1 MSVLG
6 IVTDIFFGNKASNA
20 NDEAVK
26 LQNEAID
33 AQYQYDTDA
42 WLMNAEAMVENRE
55 FAIKQIEEAARQEG
69 MIAKYKDAM
78 KVKTY
83 NYNLAIRDRQ
93 QNLNDRMY
101 LKSEDVYSNQL
112 TINAKEERFARMD
125 ERRKMQEIDTEN
137 RYQQNDVMLEALE
150 AEGAIRARGITGRS
164 ADKFKSV
171 QALKAS
177 TKLTLLDKSLDNA
190 TAASRSTLRAI
201 GEQKTVADLNAFAAK
216 MLDPGTLPMPI
227 TPLAT
232 PTANYIYPRLYEDF
246 DFGPEP
252 IKGAKAS
259 GAAASAQIWGQTV
272 GSIASNIGDMFESN
286 TFKLF

>member
-6 IVTDIFFGNKASNA
+6 IVTDLFFGSKADNA
-20 NDEAVK
+20 NNEAVR
-26 LQNEAID
+26 LQNEAMD
-33 AQYQYDTDA
+33 AQFQYDTDA
-42 WLMNAEAMVENRE
+42 YLMNAEAMVENRE
-55 FAIKQIEEAARQEG
+55 FAIQQIQESARQEG

-93 QNLNDRMY
+93 EDLNDRMY
-101 LKSEDVYSNQL
+101 LKSEDIYSNQL

-125 ERRKMQEIDTEN
+125 ERRQMQEIDTEN

-164 ADKFKSV
+164 AEKLKSV

-177 TKLTLLDKSLDNA
+177 TKLSLLDMSLDNA
-190 TAASRSTLRAI
+190 TTASRSTLRAI
-201 GEQKTVADLNAFAAK
+201 GEQRNVADLNAFAAK

-232 PTANYIYPRLYEDF
+232 PQANFIYPRLYEDF

-252 IKGAKAS
+252 IRGAKAS
-259 GAAASAQIWGQTV
+259 GAAASAQIWGQTA
-272 GSIASNIGDMFESN
+272 GSIASRVGDMFESN

>member
-6 IVTDIFFGNKASNA
+6 IVTDLIFGSKADDA
-20 NDEAVK
+20 NDEVVR

-33 AQYQYDTDA
+33 AQFQYDTDA

-55 FAIKQIEEAARQEG
+55 FAIEQIQEAARQEG

-93 QNLNDRMY
+93 ENLNNRMY
-101 LKSEDVYSNQL
+101 LKSEDIYSNQL

-125 ERRKMQEIDTEN
+125 ERRQMQEIDTEN

-164 ADKFKSV
+164 AEKLKSV

-177 TKLTLLDKSLDNA
+177 TKLSLLDMSLDNA

-201 GEQKTVADLNAFAAK
+201 GEQRNVADLNAFAAK

-232 PTANYIYPRLYEDF
+232 PQANYIYPRLYEEF
-246 DFGPEP
+246 DFGAKP
-252 IKGAKAS
+252 IRGAKAS
-259 GAAASAQIWGQTV
+259 GAAASAQIWGQTA
-272 GSIASNIGDMFESN
+272 GSIASRIGDMFESN